1 MKSIPKVILERC
13 QSLVEGVVLSPKEFL
28 HLGSRAAVDQAF
40 CRLVKA
46 GRLMRVARGAYVVP
60 VRNETGH
67 QAPSIESVADSIS
80 VQGKQAIALDGARAA
95 NMLGLTTATSAQ
107 RVYLTTGR
115 SKQLIIGEQV
125 VVLQHAP
132 YWQLALGS
140 TPAGDALR
148 ALAWLGRER
157 AEAVAK
163 QLRDQLPPGEW
174 DVLTSVRASVPSWMA
189 TALGKASM
197 YTALH

>member
-1 MKSIPKVILERC
+1 MKSIPKAILERC
-13 QSLVEGVVLSPKEFL
+13 QSLTEGAVLAPKEFL

-46 GRLMRVARGAYVVP
+46 GRLMRIARGAYVAP

-67 QAPSIESVADSIS
+67 QAPSVESVASSIS
-80 VQGKQAIALDGARAA
+80 AQGKQVLALDGARAA
-95 NMLGLTTATSAQ
+95 SLLGLATATSAQ

-148 ALAWLGRER
+148 ALAWFGKDR
-157 AEAVAK
+157 AEDVTK
-163 QLRDQLPPGEW
+163 QLRDRLSPGQW
-174 DVLTSVRASVPSWMA
+174 DALTSVRASVPSWMA
-189 TALGKASM
+189 AALGKASM
-197 YTALH
+197 HTALH